1 MLMLMAMLWLGQ
13 PMPKSLQFNVNNHL
27 PALSIKFKQKNIG
40 HITNENTFMM
50 CPTFLLLIFC
60 KKTFTTLYK
69 SLKKPWKSR
78 ITCKPLRWQRQLP
91 RSYLPWGCYLRRTRV
106 SRAGG
111 IEKALSNLLKSVC
124 FLLHLCLCGHNVDD
138 FLSTFIIPY
147 FHTYVNGYHQIKEPK
162 VKRIERG
169 LRPARLYYFVRLVF
183 FNCIFALS

>member
-1 MLMLMAMLWLGQ
+1 MWDKRRSYDRSNSYLLRACR
-13 PMPKSLQFNVNNHL
+13 KTAVSTK
-27 PALSIKFKQKNIG
+27 I
-40 HITNENTFMM
+40 
-50 CPTFLLLIFC
+50 CPS
-60 KKTFTTLYK
+60 K
-69 SLKKPWKSR
+69 
-78 ITCKPLRWQRQLP
+78 ITCLPLRLQPQQQQ
-91 RSYLPWGCYLRRTRV
+91 SYQPWGCYLRRTRV

-169 LRPARLYYFVRLVF
+169 LRPARLYHFVRLVF
-183 FNCIFALS
+183 ANCAFALSYAKNANINTITI